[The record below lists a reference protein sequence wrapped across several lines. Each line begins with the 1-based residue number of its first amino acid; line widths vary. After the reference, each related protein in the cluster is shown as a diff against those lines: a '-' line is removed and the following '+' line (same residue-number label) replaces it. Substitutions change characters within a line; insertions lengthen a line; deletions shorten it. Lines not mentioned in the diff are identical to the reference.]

1 MSCKGIRQALA
12 DCILRSDCV
21 LRSDPPRSPQEC
33 LKEHSDELPEEC
45 QLLRKSFFECKR
57 GMLDMRYDTLSPLSS
72 SSFPKHPFLLP
83 LKIESARVESDH
95 LFVCTHRKRFRGNEP
110 AQFKT
115 TGKEGLGEAA
125 DAKN

>member
-33 LKEHSDELPEEC
+33 IKEHSDELPEEC

-57 GMLDMRYDTLSPLSS
+57 GMLDMR
-72 SSFPKHPFLLP
+72 
-83 LKIESARVESDH
+83 
-95 LFVCTHRKRFRGNEP
+95 KRFRGNEP